1 MSANVHA
8 ARPDGNTR
16 AVHRRLAH
24 PTRPT
29 DAINSEE
36 DIMASPRRQWLRS
49 APCAGAAALALAGLA
64 ACSAGTSPASA
75 PLGGASSARTSPA
88 STPPGG
94 AASPAASAGTSGASG
109 WRSHPC
115 VLLTGAEASAALGQ
129 RVRALEN
136 TSGGLC
142 QYISTGLSAGTA
154 FIQTWAGDWRS
165 CKQTVSLGSKRP
177 VPVSGVGDEALWDA
191 KFGNL
196 CVRSGSIGLLV
207 IIGGSK
213 ISQLSDHGL
222 AQAESLARLILPRL

>member
-1 MSANVHA
+1 MS
-8 ARPDGNTR
+8 
-16 AVHRRLAH
+16 
-24 PTRPT
+24 
-29 DAINSEE
+29 
-36 DIMASPRRQWLRS
+36 IMASPRRQLLRS

-64 ACSAGTSPASA
+64 ACSAGTSPAS
-75 PLGGASSARTSPA
+75 
-88 STPPGG
+88 TPPGG
-94 AASPAASAGTSGASG
+94 AASPAASAGTSGAGG

-115 VLLTGAEASAALGQ
+115 VLLTGTEASAALGQ
-129 RVRALEN
+129 RVMALKN

-142 QYISTGLSAGTA
+142 QYISTGLSADTA